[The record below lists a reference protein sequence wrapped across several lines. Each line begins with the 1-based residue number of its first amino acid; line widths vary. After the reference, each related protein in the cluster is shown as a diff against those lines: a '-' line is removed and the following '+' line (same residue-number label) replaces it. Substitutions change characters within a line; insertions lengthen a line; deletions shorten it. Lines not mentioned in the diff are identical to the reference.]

1 MDASLRVFVSQYVG
15 AVVAAL
21 MLVFVVAFLSMPFTL
36 GGHPGEAR
44 PASATAGQHMS

>member
-1 MDASLRVFVSQYVG
+1 MDATLRVFVSQYVG
-15 AVVAAL
+15 AVIATL

-44 PASATAGQHMS
+44 PAAALAVLHLC